1 MKRNH
6 KRPPFKT
13 LSDSKELIVESLRLP
28 KDTMLGAAIVTITGN
43 REAFIENYK
52 GILEYTTQTIVLQGK
67 NCKICFEGKQ
77 LSIEY
82 YTNEDMKISGMID
95 TVRYFFFCWYHASL
109 DTVFQRLCDHK
120 GMGIFCRAAF
130 ESMRKPRYFSMEH

>member
-95 TVRYFFFCWYHASL
+95 TVRYFFH
-109 DTVFQRLCDHK
+109 
-120 GMGIFCRAAF
+120 
-130 ESMRKPRYFSMEH
+130 

>member
-52 GILEYTTQTIVLQGK
+52 GILEYTTQSIVLQGK

-95 TVRYFFFCWYHASL
+95 TVRYF
-109 DTVFQRLCDHK
+109 
-120 GMGIFCRAAF
+120 
-130 ESMRKPRYFSMEH
+130 